1 MTKTES
7 APGRAVLMAA
17 HCAGMIDLVTLPV
30 WVGTLMSAY
39 HFDPQQAGAL
49 VTLFLAGAVAA
60 SLFFAPRF
68 HRMSGRQMATL
79 GYGVAA
85 LAFFGLTLVS
95 DFGAMA
101 VLHAIAGLATGCGLS
116 FTHGTIGRSAN
127 PHRLFAMAGLA
138 LGVFAIPMLGGL
150 PALVAAVGGAAMFR
164 VFAAVMAVAAVLAAL
179 AFPVPH
185 APATGAPAATGATGA
200 RLSGATWRVM
210 AGVACMALVQAML
223 FSFVERV
230 GTERFGAAAVAS
242 MLIALG
248 FVTLLPA
255 PLAALL
261 QRRLAPQHVLLVG
274 PVLQVLIAVVITQS
288 AVFAPYAAATVL
300 LPCVMIFSHTFA
312 FGAIARLDPTGRA
325 LAATPAMLMV
335 GAAIG
340 PVLGGTLV
348 KAGGYASLAIA
359 AAIVA
364 TLAIG
369 CFLAL
374 LRPQQAS
381 AAPNLES
388 GTPS

>member
-1 MTKTES
+1 MTKTDS

-30 WVGTLMSAY
+30 WVGTLISAY
-39 HFDPQQAGAL
+39 RFDPQQAGAL

-68 HRMSGRQMATL
+68 HRMAGRPMAAV
-79 GYGVAA
+79 GYGLAA
-85 LAFFGLTLVS
+85 LSFFGVTLVE
-95 DFGAMA
+95 GLAPMA
-101 VLHAIAGLATGCGLS
+101 VLHALAGLATGCGLS

-164 VFAAVMAVAAVLAAL
+164 VFAGVMLVAALLAAL

-185 APATGAPAATGATGA
+185 GGATSHTGPSGAPLSATA
-200 RLSGATWRVM
+200 WRAM

-223 FSFVERV
+223 FSFVERI
-230 GTERFGAAAVAS
+230 GAERFGTAAVTS

-261 QRRLAPQHVLLVG
+261 QRRLAPPQVLLAA
-274 PVLQVLIAVVITQS
+274 PAAQVLIALVITQS
-288 AVFAPYAAATVL
+288 LGFGPYAVAAIL

-325 LAATPAMLMV
+325 VAATPAMTMI
-335 GAAIG
+335 GAAVG
-340 PVLGGTLV
+340 PVLGGTIV
-348 KAGGYASLAIA
+348 KAGGYAPLAAAAAVVAAIA
-359 AAIVA
+359 IA
-364 TLAIG
+364 

-374 LRPQQAS
+374 LRPAE
-381 AAPNLES
+381 APAPANLDN
-388 GTPS
+388 GTHP

>member
-30 WVGTLMSAY
+30 WVGTLISAY
-39 HFDPQQAGAL
+39 RFDPQQAGAL

-68 HRMSGRQMATL
+68 HRLTGRSMATL
-79 GYGVAA
+79 GYGLAA
-85 LAFFGLTLVS
+85 LAFFGLTLV
-95 DFGAMA
+95 DGFAPMA
-101 VLHAIAGLATGCGLS
+101 GLHALAGLATGCGLS

-164 VFAAVMAVAAVLAAL
+164 VFAGVMAVAAVLSAL
-179 AFPVPH
+179 AFPAPH
-185 APATGAPAATGATGA
+185 TPASLLPGTAGD
-200 RLSGATWRVM
+200 RLSGTAWRAM

-223 FSFVERV
+223 FSFVERI
-230 GTERFGAAAVAS
+230 GAERFGMAAVTS
-242 MLIALG
+242 MLIVLG

-261 QRRLAPQHVLLVG
+261 QRRLAPQHVLLAG
-274 PVLQVLIAVVITQS
+274 PAAQVLIAVLITQS
-288 AVFAPYAAATVL
+288 PAFAPYAAAAIL

-312 FGAIARLDPTGRA
+312 FGAIARLDPSGRA
-325 LAATPAMLMV
+325 VAATPAMTMI
-335 GAAIG
+335 GAALG

-348 KAGGYASLAIA
+348 KAGGYAPLAVA
-359 AAIVA
+359 AAVVA
-364 TLAIG
+364 ALAIG

-374 LRPQQAS
+374 LRPHPIS
-381 AAPNLES
+381 TPLNLHN
-388 GTPS
+388 GTHP

>member
-30 WVGTLMSAY
+30 WVGTLMSTY

-68 HRMSGRQMATL
+68 HRMSGRPMATL

-85 LAFFGLTLVS
+85 LAFFGLALVD

-101 VLHAIAGLATGCGLS
+101 VLHAIAGLAAGCGLS

-164 VFAAVMAVAAVLAAL
+164 VFAVVMAVAAVLAAL

-185 APATGAPAATGATGA
+185 APATSAPGATGT
-200 RLSGATWRVM
+200 RLSPATWRVM

-261 QRRLAPQHVLLVG
+261 QRRMAPQHVLLVG
-274 PVLQVLIAVVITQS
+274 PALQVLIAVVITQS
-288 AVFAPYAAATVL
+288 AIFVPYAAATVL

-325 LAATPAMLMV
+325 VAATPAMIMV

-348 KAGGYASLAIA
+348 KAGGYAPLAIA
-359 AAIVA
+359 AAVVA
-364 TLAIG
+364 TIAIG

-381 AAPNLES
+381 ASLKLES
-388 GTPS
+388 GTQT